1 MKQLSN
7 LRFDESIINKMKT
20 LKKCAILVFFGIVI
34 FNTNDILA
42 ESPNAG
48 SGSDHPTINAIDAAD
63 SVIFELSQSI
73 SQLST
78 IEFPVYFVSDDTI
91 NAVDFSLKFDQTMF
105 QFDTITNLISA
116 LQVMAYYN
124 TSDSTLRF
132 TSNSLQTIP
141 GNVPIVKVRFT
152 AVSGL
157 MCASDLTDVIT
168 YLNGDQCSSRVENCV
183 ANSISEN
190 SAIEKM
196 MTCYPN
202 PAIESLNIDAKMDFK
217 FTISDVV
224 GKIVFAETELLKD
237 QNASLDVSELS
248 TGIYFINIK
257 GNGIAASRK
266 VIITH

>member
-1 MKQLSN
+1 
-7 LRFDESIINKMKT
+7 MKT
-20 LKKCAILVFFGIVI
+20 KNTLVILLFMGILFYNSTFAIAG
-34 FNTNDILA
+34 
-42 ESPNAG
+42 NANQG
-48 SGSDHPTINAIDAAD
+48 PGSDHTAINAIDAAD

-73 SQLST
+73 TQLNT
-78 IEFPVYFVSDDTI
+78 IEFPVYFVSDDSI

-168 YLNGDQCSSRVENCV
+168 YLNGDQCSSGVENCV

-190 SAIEKM
+190 SAIEKVM
-196 MTCYPN
+196 EYYPN
-202 PAIESLNIDAKMDFK
+202 PASESIIINAKADFK
-217 FTISDVV
+217 FVISDVV
-224 GKIVFAETELLKD
+224 GKVVFNETELLKG
-237 QNASLDVSELS
+237 QSMPVDVIKLS
-248 TGIYFINIK
+248 KGIYFIIIK
-257 GNGIAASRK
+257 GLGISASRK
-266 VIITH
+266 VIVTH